1 MNSINILFTSVGRRV
16 ELMQAY
22 KAAADK
28 IGAKVVIY
36 GADISESAPAL
47 FFCDKQII
55 VKRISDPDYIPQ
67 LLDICKKEKID
78 ALIPTIDTDLLLL
91 SENKERF
98 AAIGTKVLI
107 GEPEKIR
114 LCRDKRL
121 TADYFISCGL
131 RSPKPVDDYTKYGGG
146 FPAFIKPKDGSSSI
160 DAYKINN
167 EEELRTYA
175 QRVDDYIIQPFVE
188 GKEFT
193 IDAFCDLN
201 GEPLLITPR
210 ERTAVRSGEV
220 LKTKIFQDDVMIDE
234 CKRLLADFRP
244 AGAVT
249 VQLIKQNGTGHNYY
263 IEINPR
269 YGGGAPLSIKAGA
282 DSAEL
287 CIRMLLEE
295 HLSYIDKAAE
305 DGAVYSRFDQSVCVN
320 KRNGPI
326 TIDDILKLKDHLD
339 DVNAVVFDLDDTL
352 YSEKDYVRSGYRA
365 VAGYLGDESYSDKL
379 WGYFEAGKPAI
390 DALLDELGRQDEKSV
405 CLEVYREHKPD
416 IKLYPGVAE
425 MICGFKDK
433 GYKIGMITDGR
444 PNGQRNKIAALG
456 VDKLIDDIIITDEL
470 GGAQFRKPCDIAF
483 RIMQKRLGVPYK
495 NMVYVGDN
503 ASKDFTACKELGM
516 KGILFANT
524 EGLY

>member
-193 IDAFCDLN
+193 IDATSCR
-201 GEPLLITPR
+201 G
-210 ERTAVRSGEV
+210 RS
-220 LKTKIFQDDVMIDE
+220 
-234 CKRLLADFRP
+234 
-244 AGAVT
+244 
-249 VQLIKQNGTGHNYY
+249 
-263 IEINPR
+263 
-269 YGGGAPLSIKAGA
+269 
-282 DSAEL
+282 
-287 CIRMLLEE
+287 
-295 HLSYIDKAAE
+295 
-305 DGAVYSRFDQSVCVN
+305 
-320 KRNGPI
+320 
-326 TIDDILKLKDHLD
+326 
-339 DVNAVVFDLDDTL
+339 
-352 YSEKDYVRSGYRA
+352 
-365 VAGYLGDESYSDKL
+365 
-379 WGYFEAGKPAI
+379 
-390 DALLDELGRQDEKSV
+390 
-405 CLEVYREHKPD
+405 
-416 IKLYPGVAE
+416 
-425 MICGFKDK
+425 
-433 GYKIGMITDGR
+433 
-444 PNGQRNKIAALG
+444 
-456 VDKLIDDIIITDEL
+456 
-470 GGAQFRKPCDIAF
+470 
-483 RIMQKRLGVPYK
+483 
-495 NMVYVGDN
+495 
-503 ASKDFTACKELGM
+503 
-516 KGILFANT
+516 
-524 EGLY
+524 